1 MLAVRVQAG
10 LERTKLPVGEVMLL
24 MLLPLIASSVIC
36 CNVVPLN
43 VMKREVVLP
52 PMAQGMMPLTS
63 GTDVAV

>member
-1 MLAVRVQAG
+1 
-10 LERTKLPVGEVMLL
+10 MLL